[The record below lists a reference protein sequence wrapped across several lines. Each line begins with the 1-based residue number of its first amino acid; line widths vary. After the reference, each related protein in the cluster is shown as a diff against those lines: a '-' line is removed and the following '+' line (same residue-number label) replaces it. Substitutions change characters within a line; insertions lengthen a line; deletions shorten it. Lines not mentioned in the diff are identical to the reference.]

1 MKELKKIKMFKKS
14 KGFTLVEL
22 IVVIAIIGI
31 LAAVLIPSLTGYIQK
46 ARRNAAEQDALSLY
60 KEFIATVNA
69 TTEQDLL
76 DANYVV
82 VTEDYYVI
90 IVNGGLN
97 SSFEDDEEDELLI
110 KLQEVLGLDNP
121 IVDFDANFTRSN
133 LPPNAKFF
141 KLDGTISGDDKL
153 VKSSYYK

>member
-1 MKELKKIKMFKKS
+1 MKMLKKS

-31 LAAVLIPSLTGYIQK
+31 LAVVLIPNLTGYIQK
-46 ARRNAAEQDALSLY
+46 TRRSAAEQDALSLY

-97 SSFEDDEEDELLI
+97 SSFEDDEENELLI
-110 KLQEVLGLDNP
+110 KLQEVLGLDNS
-121 IVDFDANFTRSN
+121 IVDFNADSNFTRSN
-133 LPPNAKFF
+133 LPPDAKFF
-141 KLDGTISGDDKL
+141 KLDGINPGDDKL

>member
-1 MKELKKIKMFKKS
+1 MKMLKKS

-31 LAAVLIPSLTGYIQK
+31 LAAVLIPNLTGYIQK
-46 ARRNAAEQDALSLY
+46 TRRSAAEQDALSLY

-97 SSFEDDEEDELLI
+97 SSFEDDEEAELLI

-121 IVDFDANFTRSN
+121 IVDFNADSNFTRSN
-133 LPPNAKFF
+133 LPPDAKFF
-141 KLDGTISGDDKL
+141 KLDGTNPGDDKL